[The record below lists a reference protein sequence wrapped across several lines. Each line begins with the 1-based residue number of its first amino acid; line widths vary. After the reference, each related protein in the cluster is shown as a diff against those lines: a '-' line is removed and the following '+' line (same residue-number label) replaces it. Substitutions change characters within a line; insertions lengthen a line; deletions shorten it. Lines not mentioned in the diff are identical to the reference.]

1 MKRNSPLIRK
11 VQRGSRSIVGGE
23 ELLITL
29 TSGPYIV
36 ALEEGAEE
44 GVPPVSKISR
54 MLKERFPDN
63 EPDLKA
69 MPVRQFIGSAVRA
82 ILSERGYALDE
93 GGVRIPNDPI
103 FSTGS
108 TYRKIEEEDD
118 EEDFLERFVE
128 ILSPSEMRRLQVL
141 IKAAL

>member
-1 MKRNSPLIRK
+1 MKRNTPLIRK
-11 VQRGSRSIVGGE
+11 AQRGSRSIVGGE
-23 ELLITL
+23 ELLQVL
-29 TSGPYIV
+29 TSGPYII
-36 ALEEGAEE
+36 ALEEGVEE
-44 GVPPVSKISR
+44 EVPPVSKISH
-54 MLKERFPDN
+54 MLKERFPGN

-93 GGVRIPNDPI
+93 SGVRIPNDPI

-118 EEDFLERFVE
+118 AEDFLERFVE
-128 ILSPSEMRRLQVL
+128 MLSPAELRRLQVL